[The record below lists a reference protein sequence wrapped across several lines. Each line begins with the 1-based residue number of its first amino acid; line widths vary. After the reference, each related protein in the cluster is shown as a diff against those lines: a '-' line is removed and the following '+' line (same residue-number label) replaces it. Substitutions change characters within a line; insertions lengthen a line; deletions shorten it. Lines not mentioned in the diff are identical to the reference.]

1 MPALPASTERLLRSI
16 DALSAAEG
24 LILAGGTALAIR
36 MEHRLS
42 ADLDFV
48 FPAERLPRKRVAL
61 LLDALR
67 RSHSVAS
74 FPNLAAEQEFL
85 DSGLELADYQQ
96 DYSVDG
102 VKVTFFVPE
111 PTRLSE
117 EIRAERGVAG
127 LSRVAVAELDSL
139 FLMKAVAL
147 NTRMTTR
154 DLFDVYTLIEQHGRR
169 ASELFEAASRFGF
182 SADVLKTRLLGAT
195 PRRDDPGVEA
205 PAGIAPTFEQLRA
218 YFAELIDGLEQAE
231 AEAHA
236 RRRRRK
242 SKPRRR

>member
-1 MPALPASTERLLRSI
+1 VRALPESTERLLRDI
-16 DALSAAEG
+16 DALPLSEG
-24 LILAGGTALAIR
+24 LILAGGTALALRI
-36 MEHRLS
+36 EHRRS

-48 FPAERLPRKRVAL
+48 FPSDRLPRKRVAR
-61 LLDALR
+61 LLDRLR
-67 RSHSVAS
+67 QAHSVEP

-96 DYSVDG
+96 DYSIDG

-117 EIRAERGVAG
+117 AIRAERGVCG
-127 LSRVAVAELDSL
+127 FRRVAVAELDSL

-154 DLFDVYTLIEQHGRR
+154 DLFDVYTLIEKHGCPAR
-169 ASELFEAASRFGF
+169 ELFEAAPRFGF
-182 SADVLKTRLLGAT
+182 SADVLKTRLLGAS
-195 PRRDDPGVEA
+195 PRRDDPGIEVL
-205 PAGIAPTFEQLRA
+205 AGTPPTFEQLRA
-218 YFAELIDGLEQAE
+218 YFAELIDVLEQAD

-236 RRRRRK
+236 RRQQRK
-242 SKPRRR
+242 SKPRRT